1 MMNDGSILLSI
12 SMLISG
18 REEMKKS
25 LDSLHYFTDTLPCEI
40 ILVDTGCSP
49 EYRALAEQYA
59 DKIYD
64 FEWCDDFAAAR
75 NVGLREAKGQWF
87 LYLDDDEWF
96 ENPQEIIQ
104 FFKSGEYR
112 NYNSGSYL
120 VRNYFNS
127 EGTIYEDVTVSRMV
141 KLTPNMVFRGKIH
154 EYLHPYMVPVKYFKD
169 FVHHYGYAYRN
180 DEERRKHSERNIK
193 PLVEMMDKE
202 SGDPRWCAQ
211 LAQEYFGIDRFEE
224 TVATC
229 KRGLADWDR
238 EKTRMA
244 CIETMIGAI
253 HGFMLLALESM
264 KEYEQEKEKLKEAFA
279 EPGMPD
285 ATIAFFHYAGIRL
298 YGKVKEYGEC
308 REHVQKYLMY
318 YQELK
323 DDPMM
328 VAKQTDLVTSSVF
341 QNRLMYPALLMG
353 MESLVR
359 LEDMAL
365 ARDGFYLIDWSDRR
379 MLHQLEGEKKIVD
392 ACCSVPYDPLWVEM
406 LQTLVSREDGIKEMY
421 IAFLETEI
429 AYKKDNE
436 TEKLSRLRRLVAE
449 LEYDHK
455 YILYTKILWAAENPD
470 ITSDEER
477 RQTVT
482 ELFAQLFANH
492 GNELFDIKTE
502 VWNVA
507 QTLLISLEPMFL
519 QVEYRVWKRA
529 LENWLLGASLEEIDR
544 WDDRLSSWKTVADI
558 RYDIFALRCLEGR
571 LRQCEQSLPT
581 IAMLE
586 AQLWQYRDAVLAF
599 YGPYYT
605 ELAFDKMTMMLPDE
619 VQLALGLQKLEQA
632 RKNGTDQDVIRAL
645 RSLTDV
651 YQPLNQTIAHYTKLF
666 RQEVKD
672 RNTEM
677 QKLAA
682 TLKDKIRQLIVTGSY
697 TEAKAIIAQLEQFIP
712 EDEELREM
720 KQSLE

>member
-1 MMNDGSILLSI
+1 MNDSPILLSI

-25 LDSLHYFTDTLPCEI
+25 LDSLRYFTEALPCEI

-49 EYRALAEQYA
+49 ECRALAEQYT

-64 FEWCDDFAAAR
+64 FEWCNDFAAAR
-75 NVGLREAKGQWF
+75 NVGLRAAKGQWF

-104 FFKSGEYR
+104 FFKSEEYK
-112 NYNSGSYL
+112 NYNSASYL

-127 EGTIYEDVTVSRMV
+127 EGTLYEDVTVSRMI
-141 KLTPNMVFRGKIH
+141 KISSSSVFLGKIH
-154 EYLHPYMVPVKYFKD
+154 EYLFPYLSPEKYFND
-169 FVHHYGYAYRN
+169 FVHHYGYVYKN
-180 DEERRKHSERNIK
+180 DEERKKHSERNIK
-193 PLVEMMDKE
+193 PLIEMMDE
-202 SGDPRWCAQ
+202 EPENPRWCSQ
-211 LAQEYFGIDRFEE
+211 LAQEYFAVERFKE
-224 TVATC
+224 TVEVC
-229 KRGLADWDR
+229 EKGLARWNWIQIR
-238 EKTRMA
+238 KFRMES
-244 CIETMIGAI
+244 CVGAI
-253 HGFMLLALESM
+253 CGLLLLSLEFL
-264 KEYEQEKEKLKEAFA
+264 KEYEKEKNKLKEIF
-279 EPGMPD
+279 EKFDMPD
-285 ATIAFFHYAGIRL
+285 ATLAFFHYLGIRL
-298 YGKVKEYGEC
+298 YTKKEESEKC
-308 REHVQKYLMY
+308 REHIRKYIDY
-318 YQELK
+318 YQKLK
-323 DDPMM
+323 DDPEK
-328 VAKQTDLVTSSVF
+328 VARQTDLITSSVF
-341 QNRLMYPALLMG
+341 QDRLMYPALFMG
-353 MESLVR
+353 MGALVR
-359 LEDMAL
+359 LEDIEL
-365 ARDGFYLIDWSDRR
+365 AKEAFYLIDWSDKR
-379 MLHQLEGEKKIVD
+379 MLHQLEEEKKLVD
-392 ACCSVPYDPLWVEM
+392 AFGSVPYDPLWAEM

-449 LEYDHK
+449 LEYDHR

-470 ITSDEER
+470 VATGEER
-477 RQTVT
+477 RRIVMQLY
-482 ELFAQLFANH
+482 EQLFEKH

-507 QTLLISLEPMFL
+507 RVLQISLEPMLL
-519 QVEYRVWKRA
+519 QVKYRVWKRA
-529 LENWLLGASLEEIDR
+529 LESWLIGASLEEIDR

-581 IAMLE
+581 ITMLE
-586 AQLWQYRDAVLAF
+586 AQLWQYRDAVLTF

-619 VQLALGLQKLEQA
+619 VQLALELQKLEQA

-651 YQPLNQTIAHYTKLF
+651 YPPLNQTIAHYTKLF

-682 TLKDKIRQLIVTGSY
+682 TLKDKVRQMIAAGSY
-697 TEAKAIIAQLEQFIP
+697 AQAKAIIAQLEQFIP

>member
-1 MMNDGSILLSI
+1 MNDGSILLSI

-25 LDSLHYFTDTLPCEI
+25 LDSLHYFTDALPCEI

-49 EYRALAEQYA
+49 EYRALAERYT

-64 FEWCDDFAAAR
+64 FGWCDDFAAAR
-75 NVGLREAKGQWF
+75 NVGLLAAKGQWF

-112 NYNSGSYL
+112 NYNGANYT

-127 EGTIYEDVTVSRMV
+127 EGTIYENASVSRMI
-141 KLTPNMVFRGKIH
+141 KLSQDTVFRGKIH
-154 EYLHPYMVPVKYFKD
+154 EYLYPYIEPIKYFND
-169 FVHHYGYAYRN
+169 FVHHYGYVYKS
-180 DEERRKHSERNIK
+180 DEDKRKHSKRNIK
-193 PLVEMMDKE
+193 PLFEMMDKE
-202 SGDPRWCAQ
+202 PNDFRWCSQ
-211 LAQEYFGIDRFEE
+211 LAQEYLGMEQFEE
-224 TVATC
+224 TIKVC
-229 KRGLADWDR
+229 ADSLQRWKSNPS
-238 EKTRMA
+238 EIMCTA
-244 CIETMIGAI
+244 SMIGALY
-253 HGFMLLALESM
+253 GFMLLSM
-264 KEYEQEKEKLKEAFA
+264 ENIKEYDQEKERLKEAFSIS
-279 EPGMPD
+279 GMPD
-285 ATIAFFHYAGIRL
+285 ATVAFFHFIGIRL
-298 YGKVKEYGEC
+298 YSKTKEFDEC
-308 REHVQKYLMY
+308 RTHIKKYIDYYQKY
-318 YQELK
+318 K
-323 DDPMM
+323 DDPMA
-328 VAKQTDLVTSSVF
+328 VARQTELISTRVFLDQLVYNV
-341 QNRLMYPALLMG
+341 LLMG

-359 LEDMAL
+359 LEDVSL
-365 ARDGFYLIDWSDRR
+365 AKEAFYIIDWSDKR
-379 MLHQLEGEKKIVD
+379 MLCQLEEEKKIVD
-392 ACCSVPYDPLWVEM
+392 ACCSVPYNLLWVEM
-406 LQTLVSREDGIKEMY
+406 FQTLVSREDGIKEMY

-482 ELFAQLFANH
+482 ELFAQLFADH
-492 GNELFDIKTE
+492 GSELFDIKTE

-507 QTLLISLEPMFL
+507 ETLEIPLEPMFL

-544 WDDRLSSWKTVADI
+544 WDDRLSSWKTVADV

-586 AQLWQYRDAVLAF
+586 AQLWQYRDAVFSF

-605 ELAFDKMTMMLPDE
+605 ELAFGKMTMMLPDE
-619 VQLALGLQKLEQA
+619 VQLALGLQELEQA

-682 TLKDKIRQLIVTGSY
+682 TLKYKVRQMIAAGSY
-697 TEAKAIIAQLEQFIP
+697 AEAKAIIAQLEQFIP

>member
-1 MMNDGSILLSI
+1 MKDSSILLSI

-18 REEMKKS
+18 RPEMEKS
-25 LDSLHYFTDTLPCEI
+25 LESLRKLTEAIPCEI

-49 EYRALAEQYA
+49 QYRALAEQYT
-59 DKIYD
+59 DQIYD
-64 FEWCDDFAAAR
+64 FTWCGDFAAAR
-75 NVGLREAKGQWF
+75 NVGLHSSKGEWF

-96 ENPQEIIQ
+96 EDPQEIIE
-104 FFKSGEYR
+104 FFRSGEYKQ
-112 NYNSGSYL
+112 YNSAAYM
-120 VRNYFNS
+120 VRNYYNRK
-127 EGTIYEDVTVSRMV
+127 GTVYEDVPVFRMV
-141 KLTPNMVFRGKIH
+141 KRTPEISFQGKIH
-154 EYLHPYMVPVKYFKD
+154 EVLYPYYMPQKYLADY
-169 FVHHYGYAYRN
+169 VHHYGYAYE
-180 DEERRKHSERNIK
+180 DEMAERRHAERNIK
-193 PLVEMMDKE
+193 PLREMME
-202 SGDPRWCAQ
+202 QELGEPRWAAQ
-211 LAQEYFGIDRFEE
+211 LAQEYMSIRMYREAVD
-224 TVATC
+224 TC
-229 KRGLADWDR
+229 EQGLRQWDR
-238 EKTRMA
+238 AKTRNA
-244 CIETMIGAI
+244 YIQPLIGAI
-253 HGFMLLALESM
+253 HGFILLALEQLSQ
-264 KEYEQEKEKLKEAFA
+264 YEEEERKLSEAFD
-279 EPGMPD
+279 EPGMTD
-285 ATIAFFHYAGIRL
+285 ATLAFFHYCAFRMYNRTGQDE
-298 YGKVKEYGEC
+298 KC
-308 REHVQKYLMY
+308 REHLAAYLDCYDRM
-318 YQELK
+318 K
-323 DDPMM
+323 DNPLE
-328 VAKQTDLVTSSVF
+328 VARQTDLVSSSVF
-341 QNRLMYPALLMG
+341 QNRMMYPGLLMSMG
-353 MESLVR
+353 SLIR
-359 LEDMAL
+359 MQDTEL
-365 ARDGFYLIDWSDRR
+365 AERVFYTIDWSDRR
-379 MLHQLEGEKKIVD
+379 MLQQLAEEKKLVE
-392 ACCSVPYDPLWVEM
+392 ACCSVPYDPVWVKL

-429 AYKKDNE
+429 SYKEKND

-455 YILYTKILWAAENPD
+455 YILYTKILWTAENPD

-482 ELFAQLFANH
+482 ELFAQLFADH
-492 GNELFDIKTE
+492 GSELFDIKTE

-507 QTLLISLEPMFL
+507 ETLEIPLEPMFL

-586 AQLWQYRDAVLAF
+586 AQLWQYRDAVFSF
-599 YGPYYT
+599 YRPYYT

-619 VQLALGLQKLEQA
+619 VQLALGLQELEQA
-632 RKNGTDQDVIRAL
+632 RKNGTDQDVIQAL

-651 YQPLNQTIAHYTKLF
+651 YPPLNQTIAHYTKLF

-677 QKLAA
+677 QKLAG
-682 TLKDKIRQLIVTGSY
+682 TLKDKVRQMIAAGSY
-697 TEAKAIIAQLEQFIP
+697 AEAKAIIAQLEQFIP

>member
-1 MMNDGSILLSI
+1 MNDGSILLSI

-25 LDSLHYFTDTLPCEI
+25 LDSLHYFTEAFPCEI

-49 EYRALAEQYA
+49 EYRTLAEQYT

-75 NVGLREAKGQWF
+75 NVGLHAAKGEWF

-96 ENPQEIIQ
+96 ENPQEIVQ
-104 FFKSGEYR
+104 FFKSGEYK
-112 NYNSGSYL
+112 NYNSGGYM
-120 VRNYFNS
+120 VRNYFDS
-127 EGTIYEDVTVSRMV
+127 EGAIYENVTVSRLI
-141 KLTPNMVFRGKIH
+141 KLTQDTVFRGKIH
-154 EYLHPYMVPVKYFKD
+154 EYLYPYTVPVKYFTD
-169 FVHHYGYAYRN
+169 FVHHFGYVYKS
-180 DEERRKHSERNIK
+180 DEEKKKHSERNIK
-193 PLVEMMDKE
+193 PLLEMIKQEPDE
-202 SGDPRWCAQ
+202 LRWRSQ
-211 LAQEYFGIDRFEE
+211 LAQEYFGVGRFEE
-224 TVATC
+224 TVKVCEDSLQHWKCNLSKIQCTAS
-229 KRGLADWDR
+229 
-238 EKTRMA
+238 
-244 CIETMIGAI
+244 MIGAI
-253 HGFMLLALESM
+253 YGFMLLAMEGM
-264 KEYEQEKEKLKEAFA
+264 KEYEREKEILKQAFSQG
-279 EPGMPD
+279 GMPD
-285 ATIAFFHYAGIRL
+285 ATLAFFHYLGIRL
-298 YGKVKEYGEC
+298 YSRTEEHEKC
-308 REHVQKYLMY
+308 RGHIEKYIGY
-318 YQELK
+318 YQKLK
-323 DDPMM
+323 DDPVT
-328 VAKQTDLVTSSVF
+328 VARQTDLISSGVF
-341 QNRLMYPALLMG
+341 LERLLYTVLLMG
-353 MESLVR
+353 MESLIR
-359 LEDMAL
+359 LEDTEL
-365 ARDGFYLIDWSDRR
+365 AQEAFYLIDWSDKR
-379 MLHQLEGEKKIVD
+379 MLCQLEGEKKIVD
-392 ACCSVPYDPLWVEM
+392 ACCSVSYHPLWVEM

-507 QTLLISLEPMFL
+507 ETLEIPLEPMFL

-619 VQLALGLQKLEQA
+619 VQLALGLQELEQA

-651 YQPLNQTIAHYTKLF
+651 YPPLNQTIAHYTKLF

-682 TLKDKIRQLIVTGSY
+682 TLKDKVRQMIAAGSY
-697 TEAKAIIAQLEQFIP
+697 AEAKAIIAQLEQFIP

>member
-1 MMNDGSILLSI
+1 MNDGSILLSI

-25 LDSLHYFTDTLPCEI
+25 LDSLHYFTDEFPCEI

-49 EYRALAEQYA
+49 EYRALAEQYT

-75 NVGLREAKGQWF
+75 NVGLRAAKGQWF

-96 ENPQEIIQ
+96 ENPREIIN
-104 FFKSGEYR
+104 FFKSGEYKQ
-112 NYNSGSYL
+112 YNSAGYI
-120 VRNYFNS
+120 VRNYFDRQ
-127 EGTIYEDVTVSRMV
+127 GTIYEDAPVSRMIKV
-141 KLTPNMVFRGKIH
+141 ENDTIFRGKIH
-154 EYLHPYMVPVKYFKD
+154 EYLYPFRLPVKYFTD
-169 FVHHYGYAYRN
+169 FVHHYGYAYKSD
-180 DEERRKHSERNIK
+180 DEKKKHSERNIK
-193 PLVEMMDKE
+193 PLIEMIEKE
-202 SGDPRWCAQ
+202 PEDPRWASQ
-211 LAQEYFGIDRFEE
+211 LAQEYFGMNRYQE
-224 TVATC
+224 TVEVC
-229 KRGLADWDR
+229 EKELAQWN
-238 EKTRMA
+238 KT
-244 CIETMIGAI
+244 EDKPPYVEDKIGAI
-253 HGFMLLALESM
+253 YGFLLISLESM
-264 KEYEQEKEKLKEAFA
+264 GKYDLEKQKLEEAFCD
-279 EPGMPD
+279 EDMMD
-285 ATIAFFHYAGIRL
+285 ATIAFFHFAAIRL
-298 YGKVKEYGEC
+298 YSKTGEMEKCQGHIRHYLTYYHDLKENPEKIT
-308 REHVQKYLMY
+308 E
-318 YQELK
+318 
-323 DDPMM
+323 
-328 VAKQTDLVTSSVF
+328 QTALITSSVF
-341 QNRLMYPALLMG
+341 QDRLMYPALLMG
-353 MESLVR
+353 MESLIR
-359 LEDMAL
+359 MEDLAL
-365 ARDGFYLIDWSDRR
+365 AREAFGIIDWSDKH
-379 MLHQLEGEKKIVD
+379 MLYQFEEEKKLID
-392 ACCSVPYDPLWVEM
+392 ACCSVSYHPLWVEM

-421 IAFLETEI
+421 IAFLEMEI

-455 YILYTKILWAAENPD
+455 YILYTKILWTAENPN

-482 ELFAQLFANH
+482 ELFAQLFADH
-492 GNELFDIKTE
+492 GSELFDIKTE

-507 QTLLISLEPMFL
+507 ETLEIPLEPMFL

-529 LENWLLGASLEEIDR
+529 LENWLLGVSLEEIDR
-544 WDDRLSSWKTVADI
+544 WDDRLSLWKTVADI

-586 AQLWQYRDAVLAF
+586 AQLWQYRDAVFSF

-619 VQLALGLQKLEQA
+619 VQLALGLQELEQA

-645 RSLTDV
+645 REMKDV
-651 YQPLNQTIAHYTKLF
+651 YPPLNQTIAHYTKLF

-677 QKLAA
+677 QKLAG
-682 TLKDKIRQLIVTGSY
+682 TLKDKVRQMIADGSY
-697 TEAKAIIAQLEQFIP
+697 AEAKAIITQLEQFIP
-712 EDEELREM
+712 EDEELQEM
-720 KQSLE
+720 KRSLE